1 MCAKYVEPCI
11 SKMGA
16 CQAGGG
22 GVKYILALRGGKRKR
37 ACSEGK
43 AAGETPQA
51 GTLRTGYWTRDDH
64 NSQ

>member
-1 MCAKYVEPCI
+1 MCAKYEEPCI

-16 CQAGGG
+16 CQGGGG

>member
-1 MCAKYVEPCI
+1 MCAKYEERHI

-16 CQAGGG
+16 CQAGRE

-37 ACSEGK
+37 AYSEGK

>member
-1 MCAKYVEPCI
+1 MCAKYVEPII

-43 AAGETPQA
+43 AAGSTPA
-51 GTLRTGYWTRDDH
+51 GGNLENRILDKRR
-64 NSQ
+64 SQ

>member
-1 MCAKYVEPCI
+1 MCAKRVEPCI

-16 CQAGGG
+16 CQGGGG

-43 AAGETPQA
+43 AAGSTPA
-51 GTLRTGYWTRDDH
+51 GGNLENRILDKRR
-64 NSQ
+64 S